1 MMCEAPTDDAAINK
15 QGRLCAWARVANIV
29 TTDRRQ
35 TAPSASKT
43 SKHGLVQ
50 CGVSAEVA
58 DVALCGTAPNKIV
71 HLSLYRPSCPPAA
84 VAAVCRS
91 RRTPLA
97 RPQNGRRRPPGPP
110 LPGAPPATAA
120 ARHGQRP
127 PRLPSDTA
135 AAPWPPSATAATRQG
150 CRPPQGEDPRHSRLP
165 PARHVSIDYYY

>member
-29 TTDRRQ
+29 PTERRQ
-35 TAPSASKT
+35 TAPLASKT
-43 SKHGLVQ
+43 GKHGLVQ

-58 DVALCGTAPNKIV
+58 DVALCGTAPDKVV

-97 RPQNGRRRPPGPP
+97 RPQNGRRPPGPP

-120 ARHGQRP
+120 TRHGQRP
-127 PRLPSDTA
+127 PRPPSDTA